1 MKPLV
6 DNRLPSKQV
15 GATLFTALVFLLLMT
30 IVTVSASRIS
40 IQDTYIA
47 NNAQQKQLMFQQT
60 ANDLVN
66 LTTVIKLYA
75 PITGSNGAAF
85 AEGTGIYELPEDAN
99 KAGTA
104 EKITK
109 LNFSYP
115 CGGFDGLAVSL
126 GPDTN
131 HCDLFDFSVDSRAQ
145 GFSGAKDRQNRGAG
159 KELPT
164 PGKHSYLG
172 Q

>member
-1 MKPLV
+1 MKSL
-6 DNRLPSKQV
+6 DYTTLYRKQA

-47 NNAQQKQLMFQQT
+47 NNVQQKQILFQQT
-60 ANDLVN
+60 SNDLAN
-66 LTTVIKLYA
+66 LTTVVELYA
-75 PITGSNGAAF
+75 PLTGSNGAAF
-85 AEGTGIYELPEDAN
+85 DEGTGIYELPVNAN
-99 KAGTA
+99 KAGTTQ
-104 EKITK
+104 KITDLK
-109 LNFSYP
+109 FSYP
-115 CGGFDGLAVSL
+115 CGGFNGLAVSV

-131 HCDLFDFSVDSRAQ
+131 HCDLFDFNVQSR
-145 GFSGAKDRQNRGAG
+145 FHGARDRHDRGAG
-159 KELPT
+159 KELPS